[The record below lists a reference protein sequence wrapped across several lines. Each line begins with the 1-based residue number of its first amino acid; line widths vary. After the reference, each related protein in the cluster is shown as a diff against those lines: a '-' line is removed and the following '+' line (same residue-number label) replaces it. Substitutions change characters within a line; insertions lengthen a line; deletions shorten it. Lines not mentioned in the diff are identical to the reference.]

1 MTLEGTLHT
10 VNYQRLSPFDW
21 ERFIDE
27 TYDELNDAH
36 SECDLD
42 WFYMNLRGL
51 NSLDHAYQ

>member
-1 MTLEGTLHT
+1 MNHPLH
-10 VNYQRLSPFDW
+10 QRPSPIDW

-36 SECDLD
+36 SECELD